1 MIPHDTG
8 TMVKKISIVAFG
20 IILWFVPPP
29 PEIEPQ
35 AWQLF
40 AIFITT
46 IFSVVFNAFN
56 VLVASILALVITIL
70 TGTLQ
75 PEEAYSG
82 FSDGIILLIVIAFL
96 IAKAVVKSGLGQRI
110 ALLMISRFGNTTLG
124 LGYSMMATDLIIAPA
139 FPSNTARSGLLFPI
153 VYSISKANGSEPNSP
168 SAKKMG
174 SFLMF
179 TSMFGIGI
187 SSGMWLTAMA
197 ANPAG
202 AAIARDFG
210 VDINFGNWI
219 LASFV
224 PTIITAIII
233 PLVIYKI
240 FPPSIKNTP
249 EAPAYAR
256 QKLKEMGKFSRDEM
270 VTSVI
275 FILLVVAWALSDTL
289 NIDRTAIAFLGLG
302 LLLLTN
308 VFNVSDIKN
317 EGEAL
322 STMIW
327 FAILYTLSTYLN
339 KLGFMGYVGDML
351 AESLQGLAWPLV
363 YFILVFTY
371 IVFHY
376 LFVSQTAHMLALYGV
391 FLGAGMSVGVPP
403 ILLAFMLLFAT
414 NFFSVITPQ
423 GSSCNILYISS
434 GYLKPQEVYKYG
446 GITTFL
452 SFILYMIFGS
462 AWILLIF

>member
-1 MIPHDTG
+1 MA
-8 TMVKKISIVAFG
+8 KKLIIVFLG
-20 IILWFVPPP
+20 ITVWFIPP
-29 PEIEPQ
+29 PEGIEPQ
-35 AWQLF
+35 AWHLF

-46 IFSVVFNAFN
+46 IFGVVFNAFN

-70 TGTLQ
+70 TRTLQ
-75 PEEAYSG
+75 PEDAYSG
-82 FSDGIILLIVIAFL
+82 FSDGIILLIVMAFL

-110 ALLMISRFGNTTLG
+110 ALLMISKFGKTTLG
-124 LGYSMMATDLIIAPA
+124 LGYSLMATDMIIAPA

-153 VYSISKANGSEPNSP
+153 VFSISKANGSEPDSP
-168 SAKKMG
+168 SAKKIG

-224 PTIITAIII
+224 PTIVTAILI

-240 FPPSIKNTP
+240 FPPTIKNTP
-249 EAPAYAR
+249 EAPAYAK
-256 QKLKEMGKFSRDEM
+256 QKLKEMGKLSRNEIITAI
-270 VTSVI
+270 V
-275 FILLVVAWALSDTL
+275 FILLVSVWAVSDIF

-302 LLLLTN
+302 LLLLFS
-308 VFNVSDIKN
+308 VFEVSDIKK

-327 FAILYTLSTYLN
+327 FSILYTLSTYLN
-339 KLGFMGYVGDML
+339 KLGFMGYVGDQL
-351 AESLQGLAWPLV
+351 AESLMGISWPLV
-363 YFILVFTY
+363 YVILVFTY

-376 LFVSQTAHMLALYGV
+376 LFVSQTAHMLALFGV
-391 FLGAGMSVGVPP
+391 FLGAGISVGVPP
-403 ILLAFMLLFAT
+403 LLLAFMLLFAT
-414 NFFSVITPQ
+414 NYFSVITPQ

-434 GYLKPQEVYKYG
+434 GYIKPQQVYKYG

-452 SFILYMIFGS
+452 SFILYMVFGS
-462 AWILLIF
+462 VWILLIF